1 MGNGVF
7 FGNATATA
15 AELTHNPLSHTVKLV
30 QEAKALVTDQYIRS
44 AIDYFEVTRA
54 RPKWVATLHIASWVG
69 IPLEKVDFGWGQPV
83 CMVPTN
89 MMDDDA
95 FIAPCGK
102 DMKSFQLF
110 IGLPSSRAAEI
121 FRQCLSSCNTMTY
134 TSSTKNS
141 DQSCLLQEQKHMVLV
156 ENC

>member
-1 MGNGVF
+1 
-7 FGNATATA
+7 
-15 AELTHNPLSHTVKLV
+15 
-30 QEAKALVTDQYIRS
+30 
-44 AIDYFEVTRA
+44 
-54 RPKWVATLHIASWVG
+54 
-69 IPLEKVDFGWGQPV
+69 
-83 CMVPTN
+83 MVPTN

-110 IGLPSSRAAEI
+110 IGLPSSQAVEI
-121 FRQCLSSCNTMTY
+121 FRQCLSSCTTMTY
-134 TSSTKNS
+134 TSSSFSSSTKNS